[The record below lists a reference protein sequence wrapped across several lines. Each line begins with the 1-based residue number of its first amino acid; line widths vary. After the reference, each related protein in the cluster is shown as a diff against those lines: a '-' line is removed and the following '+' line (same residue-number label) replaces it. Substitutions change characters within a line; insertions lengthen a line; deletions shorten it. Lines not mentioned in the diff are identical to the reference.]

1 MFSYSTNSLDLL
13 THNTNKKSVI
23 VLITLF
29 LLQFFKITVFLFFN
43 EYFPKKILG
52 DKNIFIQYYNKHF
65 SILVHI

>member
-29 LLQFFKITVFLFFN
+29 LLQFFSFSMNISQKKFLV
-43 EYFPKKILG
+43 
-52 DKNIFIQYYNKHF
+52 DKNIFIQDYNKHF

>member
-29 LLQFFKITVFLFFN
+29 LLQFFSFSMNISQ
-43 EYFPKKILG
+43 KKILE
-52 DKNIFIQYYNKHF
+52 DKKIFIQYYNKHF
-65 SILVHI
+65 SILVHV

>member
-29 LLQFFKITVFLFFN
+29 YYSFSLF
-43 EYFPKKILG
+43 
-52 DKNIFIQYYNKHF
+52 Q
-65 SILVHI
+65 

>member
-29 LLQFFKITVFLFFN
+29 LLQFFSFSMNISQ
-43 EYFPKKILG
+43 KKILV

>member
-29 LLQFFKITVFLFFN
+29 LLQFFSFSM
-43 EYFPKKILG
+43 
-52 DKNIFIQYYNKHF
+52 NISLIIYIRGQTIIFRIYNNHF

>member
-29 LLQFFKITVFLFFN
+29 YLQFFSFSMNISQ
-43 EYFPKKILG
+43 KKILG

>member
-29 LLQFFKITVFLFFN
+29 LLQFFSFSMNISQ
-43 EYFPKKILG
+43 KKILG

-65 SILVHI
+65 SILVHV

>member
-1 MFSYSTNSLDLL
+1 MFSYSTNSLHLL

-29 LLQFFKITVFLFFN
+29 LLQFFSFSMNISQ
-43 EYFPKKILG
+43 KKILE

>member
-29 LLQFFKITVFLFFN
+29 LLQFFSFSMNISQ
-43 EYFPKKILG
+43 KKILE

>member
-29 LLQFFKITVFLFFN
+29 YLQFFSFSMNISQ
-43 EYFPKKILG
+43 KKILE

-65 SILVHI
+65 SILVHV

>member
-1 MFSYSTNSLDLL
+1 MFSYSTNSLHLL

-29 LLQFFKITVFLFFN
+29 LLQFFSFSM
-43 EYFPKKILG
+43 
-52 DKNIFIQYYNKHF
+52 NISQIIYNKVRRLYFQIYNNHF

>member
-29 LLQFFKITVFLFFN
+29 LLQFFSFSMNISQ
-43 EYFPKKILG
+43 KKILE

-65 SILVHI
+65 SILVHV

>member
-29 LLQFFKITVFLFFN
+29 LLQFFSFSMNISQKKFLV
-43 EYFPKKILG
+43 

>member
-1 MFSYSTNSLDLL
+1 MFSYTTNSLDLL

-29 LLQFFKITVFLFFN
+29 LLQFFSFSMNISQKKFLV
-43 EYFPKKILG
+43 

>member
-29 LLQFFKITVFLFFN
+29 LLQFFSFSMNISQ
-43 EYFPKKILG
+43 KKI
-52 DKNIFIQYYNKHF
+52 
-65 SILVHI
+65 

>member
-29 LLQFFKITVFLFFN
+29 YLQFFSFSMNISQ
-43 EYFPKKILG
+43 KK
-52 DKNIFIQYYNKHF
+52 F
-65 SILVHI
+65 

>member
-29 LLQFFKITVFLFFN
+29 LLQFFSFSMNISQKKFLV
-43 EYFPKKILG
+43 

-65 SILVHI
+65 SILVHV